1 MHDKNRTF
9 LKILKIEIDD
19 LKLNVQ
25 DLIEGYRKQYEAGDI
40 SHYVFQENSAI
51 LQNKL
56 LGLEDF
62 DRDLAHA
69 AEKKYDNTDE
79 LVFELKSRLDRIIKD
94 RCIVRSLRNCVY
106 PLIDKVYRYVV
117 LNWES

>member
-1 MHDKNRTF
+1 MHDKTRTF

-19 LKLNVQ
+19 VKLNVQ
-25 DLIEGYRKQYEAGDI
+25 DLIENYRKQYEAGEI
-40 SHYVFQENSAI
+40 SHYVFQENSSI

-62 DRDLAHA
+62 DRDLAQV
-69 AEKKYDNTDE
+69 AEKNFEKTDD
-79 LVFELKSRLDRIIKD
+79 LVFELKSRLERIIKD

-117 LNWES
+117 LDRE

>member
-1 MHDKNRTF
+1 MRDKNLTF

-19 LKLNVQ
+19 LKQSVQ
-25 DLIEGYRKQYEAGDI
+25 ELIEEYRKQYEAGDI

-62 DRDLAHA
+62 DKDLVQV
-69 AEKKYDNTDE
+69 AEKKFEKTDE
-79 LVFELKSRLDRIIKD
+79 LVFELKSRLDRVIKD

-106 PLIDKVYRYVV
+106 PLIDKVYRYVA
-117 LNWES
+117 LNSE